1 MAKVEIYGEIVAAQ
15 DEWLIEN
22 GCVNLSHVNQ
32 QLNAA
37 GGEALEVAIN
47 SPGGDVDE
55 GFAIYSALRRYAKDN
70 NTTVTTRADGR
81 VASIATVIFL
91 AGDKRIASQYIDPF
105 VHNAW
110 MFACGDADDL
120 KREMENLERVT
131 DRIARFYAEH
141 TNLTYEEAREIMDAE
156 TSITPE
162 EALNIR
168 FATEIE
174 EVLRPAALRKR
185 VNKAV
190 VSTPKITKKN
200 KDMSNKS
207 EKNLLDKIKA
217 LFNEGA
223 KALEVFTSTSE
234 SLVFPDLEEGQTPE
248 VGDKAEIDG
257 KPAEG
262 RVTLQDGT
270 VYVFVAG
277 ELTEIIEEE
286 EEEETAP
293 DIEALKK
300 ENEELKALIEA
311 QAKEITG
318 IKASQEKFEKQW
330 QGLKNLVSSHTAST
344 KDNQRKAS
352 TEGKPKGSLAGA
364 ASRLKDR

>member
-22 GCVNLSHVNQ
+22 GCCNLSYVNK

-37 GGEALEVAIN
+37 GGEAIEVLIN

-70 NTTVTTRADGR
+70 NVSVTTRADGR
-81 VASIATVIFL
+81 VASIATMIFL
-91 AGDKRIASQYIDPF
+91 AGDRRIASQYIDPF
-105 VHNAW
+105 IHNAW
-110 MFACGDADDL
+110 MITGGDAEEL
-120 KREMENLERVT
+120 KKVSEELERVT
-131 DRIARFYAEH
+131 ERMARFYAEH
-141 TNLTYEEAREIMDAE
+141 TNLTYEEARELMAAE

-174 EVLRPAALRKR
+174 EVLRPAALRRHNTNAK
-185 VNKAV
+185 V
-190 VSTPKITKKN
+190 ITKKN

-262 RVTLQDGT
+262 RITLQDGT